1 METLYTTACRIIK
14 DPNDVI
20 SMLSDMD
27 SDDSDVSD
35 VGEPLCTGSDDEFP
49 LPEVDSGDER

>member
-1 METLYTTACRIIK
+1 MACRIIK

-27 SDDSDVSD
+27 SDDSDVSH